1 MILEK
6 RVMLRSRI
14 GREMKD
20 IIGLMF
26 TNQRSH
32 LFAVRH
38 IADDPATTSVRSR
51 NADDVDTLLAKQV
64 AQVETVLSI
73 DSKNKG
79 VHKVTTE
86 SDISF
91 KISFSQKDL
100 NSRLF
105 RIKGVELVPE

>member
-1 MILEK
+1 
-6 RVMLRSRI
+6 
-14 GREMKD
+14 
-20 IIGLMF
+20 
-26 TNQRSH
+26 
-32 LFAVRH
+32 
-38 IADDPATTSVRSR
+38 
-51 NADDVDTLLAKQV
+51 LAKQV

-91 KISFSQKDL
+91 KISFSQTDL